1 MQPSNSPDL
10 RRILIVDDSR
20 EVAHCVSMM
29 LSFMGFETLSVH
41 TARAGIDAHEQ
52 ACAEGQPFC
61 LLILDWE
68 MPVTT
73 GLEVA
78 QTVRARGD
86 AVKIV
91 FLSAY
96 FEEITKKSIKA
107 VGAELWAKPID
118 IATLTENVQRVL
130 ADQP

>member
-1 MQPSNSPDL
+1 MQSSNSVPA

-20 EVAHCVSMM
+20 EVAKCVLTM
-29 LSFMGFETLSVH
+29 LSYMGFEGHSVH
-41 TARAGIDAHEQ
+41 TVRDGIEAYKQ
-52 ACAEGQPFC
+52 ACVEGRPFC

-68 MPVTT
+68 MPGET

-86 AVKIV
+86 DVKIV

-96 FEEITKKSIKA
+96 FEEITRK
-107 VGAELWAKPID
+107 
-118 IATLTENVQRVL
+118 
-130 ADQP
+130 